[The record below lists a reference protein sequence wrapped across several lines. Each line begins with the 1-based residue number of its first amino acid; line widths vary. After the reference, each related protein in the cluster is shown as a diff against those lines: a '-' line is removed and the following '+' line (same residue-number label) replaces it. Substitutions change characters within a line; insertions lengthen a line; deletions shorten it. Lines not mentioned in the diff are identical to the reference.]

1 MLIDRCIDLV
11 KGLGSLFPR
20 ACVTQATKTNH
31 SVAHTFYLP
40 TRPGQV
46 WPKDASIDAEGAQQ
60 RLRDG
65 YQDQIKQHMQAQ
77 GVRACWFV

>member
-1 MLIDRCIDLV
+1 MSHIPFIY
-11 KGLGSLFPR
+11 
-20 ACVTQATKTNH
+20 Q
-31 SVAHTFYLP
+31 
-40 TRPGQV
+40 PGQV

-77 GVRACWFV
+77 GVRACWFVWLCLYC